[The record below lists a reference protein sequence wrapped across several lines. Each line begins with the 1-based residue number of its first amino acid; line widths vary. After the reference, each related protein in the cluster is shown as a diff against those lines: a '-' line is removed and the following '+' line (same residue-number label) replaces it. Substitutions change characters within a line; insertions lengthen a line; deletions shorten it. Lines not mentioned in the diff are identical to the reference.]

1 MIDYKT
7 IQKAKNG
14 DNEAIETILNHY
26 VKKIKSFSKDE
37 EFVNICLVRVLE
49 GIEGF
54 KNKKY

>member
-7 IQKAKNG
+7 IQKAKKG
-14 DNEAIETILNHY
+14 DNEAVETILNHY
-26 VKKIKSFSKDE
+26 VQKIKSFSNDE
-37 EFVNICLVRVLE
+37 EFVNICLIRVLE